1 MKVLILACALLLAG
15 CSTTVPVTVK
25 FPQVPPELLETC
37 PESLQALPS
46 NPQLSQLVRTVAE
59 NYTEYHVCRER
70 VQAWIEW
77 YSTQSE
83 IYGRFK

>member
-1 MKVLILACALLLAG
+1 MKTLIVIVALLLAG

-25 FPQVPPELLETC
+25 FPAAPPELLEHC
-37 PESLQALPS
+37 PQSLQALPQ
-46 NPQLSQLVRTVAE
+46 NPALSQFAKTVAQ

-70 VQAWIEW
+70 VDAWIEW
-77 YSTQSE
+77 YTVQSQ